1 MVNAKVMLIF
11 QNLYAEIYCR
21 DCLRT
26 SCSLFHVLGIK
37 CKHCKGYNTVRERG
51 PLMRKQG
58 ENDCESANSID
69 KYLARSDVVLVSFVK
84 CLLKCL
90 CALKCQLQFTVK

>member
-1 MVNAKVMLIF
+1 MVNAKIKLIF

-58 ENDCESANSID
+58 ENDCKLTNCID
-69 KYLARSDVVLVSFVK
+69 RQIS
-84 CLLKCL
+84 CLLHMFGKDRVL
-90 CALKCQLQFTVK
+90 LWFGSIGLGLV

>member
-1 MVNAKVMLIF
+1 MTF

-26 SCSLFHVLGIK
+26 STSLFHILGIR

-58 ENDCESANSID
+58 ENDCE
-69 KYLARSDVVLVSFVK
+69 
-84 CLLKCL
+84 
-90 CALKCQLQFTVK
+90 

>member
-51 PLMRKQG
+51 PLMRKHG
-58 ENDCESANSID
+58 ENDCEFKLTKIA
-69 KYLARSDVVLVSFVK
+69 AHGTW
-84 CLLKCL
+84 
-90 CALKCQLQFTVK
+90 Q